1 MSKRLLLWILQ
12 NNIVIKTKE
21 LVMSH
26 RVVFF
31 PCYSTILIGVKL
43 REALLRIIQSI
54 FSVDVLNPESNLL
67 YG

>member
-26 RVVFF
+26 CVVFL
-31 PCYSTILIGVKL
+31 PCYNTILIGVKL

-54 FSVDVLNPESNLL
+54 FSVDMLNPESNLL